1 MRMPGATRTLLAWLL
16 LLSPLVARAD
26 EGEAAHRHDLY
37 WYGGWA
43 TVVVGAAATLTGTAL
58 TTHENQV
65 GGVEPP
71 GLSPAAVAGWV
82 MVAVG
87 TATWIAGVIVLKID
101 AGRKP
106 PPRRNIA
113 FDWHAAAL
121 RF

>member
-1 MRMPGATRTLLAWLL
+1 MPGATRTLLALVVVL
-16 LLSPLVARAD
+16 LLSPAVARAD
-26 EGEAAHRHDLY
+26 DGEPARHDLY

-101 AGRKP
+101 ARRKP
-106 PPRRNIA
+106 PPRRNVA